1 MLTLDF
7 LRTRRNLLFW
17 TLHAAGW
24 SAYAVTQYFGALLY
38 EKPSSYGQVILIAAV
53 AGFVLSIPMRSIY
66 RRLWGRSPRVMVVG
80 VLLTCYATALALRSV
95 INLAYKQIV
104 EPDWQFKT
112 LFEVFG
118 GALSSTY
125 LLLCWTAFYFSF
137 KNYEAQRIQQADALK
152 ATALAQEAQL
162 KMLRYQLNPHFLFNT
177 LNAISTLILD
187 NQNRNANHAVTRLS
201 EFLRY
206 TLDQDPMKKV
216 TLRQEIEALNLY
228 LGTERLRFGER
239 LRLEYAIEEPALDAL
254 VPSLLLQPL
263 LENSLKYAVS
273 ARESGGMVRIE
284 GRTREGL
291 LELAVIDDGP
301 GLREG
306 ALPGERRGVGLSN
319 IRERLA
325 VLYGENC
332 RFAVLNSHPGLRVDM
347 ALPLETAPAGGEA
360 AAAQPAPA
368 SRVSGGVHA

>member
-24 SAYAVTQYFGALLY
+24 GAYAVTQYFGALLY
-38 EKPSSYGQVILIAAV
+38 EKPVSYGQVILIAAA

-66 RRLWGRSPRVMVVG
+66 RRLWGRSPRVMIVG

-137 KNYEAQRIQQADALK
+137 KNYEAQQIQQADALK

-162 KMLRYQLNPHFLFNT
+162 KM
-177 LNAISTLILD
+177 
-187 NQNRNANHAVTRLS
+187 
-201 EFLRY
+201 
-206 TLDQDPMKKV
+206 
-216 TLRQEIEALNLY
+216 
-228 LGTERLRFGER
+228 
-239 LRLEYAIEEPALDAL
+239 
-254 VPSLLLQPL
+254 
-263 LENSLKYAVS
+263 
-273 ARESGGMVRIE
+273 
-284 GRTREGL
+284 
-291 LELAVIDDGP
+291 
-301 GLREG
+301 
-306 ALPGERRGVGLSN
+306 
-319 IRERLA
+319 
-325 VLYGENC
+325 
-332 RFAVLNSHPGLRVDM
+332 
-347 ALPLETAPAGGEA
+347 
-360 AAAQPAPA
+360 
-368 SRVSGGVHA
+368 